1 MVHAVIKKKPSNI
14 TDFLIDWFLG
24 TMLKDSGQD
33 SKLQAI
39 PALLSGDGAKV
50 SQRSWPRK

>member
-1 MVHAVIKKKPSNI
+1 MIQRMVHAVIKKKPSNI

-39 PALLSGDGAKV
+39 PALLSNFIFAFK
-50 SQRSWPRK
+50 

>member
-24 TMLKDSGQD
+24 TMVKDSGQD

-39 PALLSGDGAKV
+39 PALLSNFIFAFK
-50 SQRSWPRK
+50 